1 MSKEYPNI
9 ILMLDYIYIYI
20 YIYINKDET
29 IQGFFIYFSKPC
41 LLKTLCLN
49 IFRKFIFDPFV
60 LIV

>member
-20 YIYINKDET
+20 NKDET
-29 IQGFFIYFSKPC
+29 IQGFFVYFSKPC